1 MNTFLFTTQIL
12 CYGVGFVSASL
23 NIASF
28 VGRRRAKLRRLRD
41 SAITIT
47 GRRPRALTAELE

>member
-1 MNTFLFTTQIL
+1 MNTFLITTQIL

-41 SAITIT
+41 NRIALPSP
-47 GRRPRALTAELE
+47 RRMLTAELE